1 MDCFAVLVRQ
11 LSDKGRVH
19 CNLGRVRYQFLVR
32 QLSDKKHEN
41 VHNIWRSEEKVVPSY
56 QYTFSNTNNM
66 ALYNYD
72 YMIATNPPG
81 SRNEGSDEAL
91 GHHVRLMPSATI
103 TGRQLVEKMRQMEP
117 VLSRGVCHSALDALA
132 RALEDLLADGH
143 PINIPGIGS
152 FQPRLTGDVVR
163 GARGLAAQHVRIGS
177 VQFTADAELL
187 MGANRGQGKLRRRGS
202 SALPTE
208 EQVSLFLNEHF
219 ATHATLTRKVVIKH
233 FGITKYQALMLLQ
246 NLIDKHVIVRRGSR
260 ATAHYEKA

>member
-1 MDCFAVLVRQ
+1 MESGDVLVRQ

-19 CNLGRVRYQFLVR
+19 CNSGRVRYQSLVR
-32 QLSDKKHEN
+32 QLSDKKREN
-41 VHNIWRSEEKVVPSY
+41 AHNIWRSEQKVVPSY
-56 QYTFSNTNNM
+56 RYTFSITNSM

-72 YMIATNPPG
+72 YMIATNPPS
-81 SRNEGSDEAL
+81 SRNDGSDEAL
-91 GHHVRLMPSATI
+91 GHHVRLLPSSTI
-103 TGRQLVEKMRQMEP
+103 TGRLLVEKMRQLEP

-163 GARGLAAQHVRIGS
+163 GARGLTAQHVRIS
-177 VQFTADAELL
+177 NVQFTADAELL
-187 MGANRGQGKLRRRGS
+187 LGANRGQGKLRRRGS

-208 EQVSLFLNEHF
+208 EQVSLFLDEHF

-246 NLIDKHVIVRRGSR
+246 NIINKHVIVRRGSR